1 MNTKKEKLSTPNKQL
16 IYRINDL
23 AFGMH
28 GHLTI
33 LLKNLQC
40 YVNFKK
46 HKEDAM
52 ANLYLQCVF
61 LQLNHIKVLF
71 ELIIELG
78 GNCKIYD
85 YKSNQIEYYKLN
97 EKRKIFKSEAIL
109 DSIAN
114 QSLLLKK
121 YLEVK
126 RLTCDKKVNDIIDK
140 IMGEMNKELEFL
152 SEKLTNNSTK

>member
-1 MNTKKEKLSTPNKQL
+1 MNTKKEKLSKPNKQS

-40 YVNFKK
+40 YFNFKK

-85 YKSNQIEYYKLN
+85 YKRNQIEY
-97 EKRKIFKSEAIL
+97 
-109 DSIAN
+109 
-114 QSLLLKK
+114 
-121 YLEVK
+121 
-126 RLTCDKKVNDIIDK
+126 
-140 IMGEMNKELEFL
+140 
-152 SEKLTNNSTK
+152 STIS